1 METPFNENL
10 LLSSV
15 TGVGGLAGNVFGAT
29 AVPISPGKRNQYN
42 AGLQQ
47 TLGRH
52 LLLDADYFWKYTT
65 NAFDYSILL
74 NTTITFPIAWNKSKL
89 DGVTGRIST
98 TNLRGFQA
106 YWTFG
111 HTRARYFPPE
121 TGGLISQGAPL
132 GGSVFRIDHDQ
143 AFQSTGV
150 FRYQHKNAEWAA
162 LTWRYD
168 SGLVVSGVPDSGA
181 ALTLTAAQQRTIGL
195 ACGNVV
201 ASFGNPIAAC
211 KGPLTSK
218 LLTLPQAG
226 QEDGDHYPDRVK
238 PRHVSI

>member
-111 HTRARYFPPE
+111 HPRPLLPARDRRPHLPGRPAGRKCLSYRSRPGVPIDRRFPVSAQE
-121 TGGLISQGAPL
+121 RRM
-132 GGSVFRIDHDQ
+132 GGSHMAV
-143 AFQSTGV
+143 
-150 FRYQHKNAEWAA
+150 
-162 LTWRYD
+162 
-168 SGLVVSGVPDSGA
+168 
-181 ALTLTAAQQRTIGL
+181 
-195 ACGNVV
+195 
-201 ASFGNPIAAC
+201 
-211 KGPLTSK
+211 
-218 LLTLPQAG
+218 
-226 QEDGDHYPDRVK
+226 
-238 PRHVSI
+238 